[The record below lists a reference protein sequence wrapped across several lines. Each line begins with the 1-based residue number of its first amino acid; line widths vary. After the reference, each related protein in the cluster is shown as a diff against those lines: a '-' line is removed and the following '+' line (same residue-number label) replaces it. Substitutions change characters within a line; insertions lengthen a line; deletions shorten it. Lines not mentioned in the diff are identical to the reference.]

1 MGPDSLEAKQ
11 KAAIEEVLKAYPEK
25 AAKNR
30 AKHLGVGGPD
40 DESQK
45 TCGNVRSN
53 KKTVPGVMSQ
63 RGCAYAGSKGVVW
76 GPVKDMVH
84 ISHGPGGCGQYS
96 RAGRRNYYI
105 GTTGVDTFVTMN
117 FTSDFQEKD
126 IVFGGDKK
134 LDKCLHEIDALFPLN
149 NGITVQSECPIGLIG
164 DDINA
169 TSKMYA
175 NKTG

>member
-1 MGPDSLEAKQ
+1 MSSEELRKLQEEAV
-11 KAAIEEVLKAYPEK
+11 EEVLSAMPEK

-30 AKHLGVGGPD
+30 KKHLGVGAPE

-45 TCGNVRSN
+45 TCGGVRSN

-76 GPVKDMVH
+76 GPIKDMIH
-84 ISHGPGGCGQYS
+84 ISHGPIGCGQYS

-117 FTSDFQEKD
+117 FSTDFQERD
-126 IVFGGDKK
+126 IVFGGDKR
-134 LDKCLHEIDALFPLN
+134 LGEAIDEINELFPLN
-149 NGITVQSECPIGLIG
+149 KGITVQSECPIGLIG
-164 DDINA
+164 DDIQA
-169 TSKMYA
+169 VAK
-175 NKTG
+175 